1 MNIPPI
7 DKAARA
13 IAAQQF
19 VRAADPALGLDAGSI
34 TIASADASFRR
45 YFRVMS
51 HGNGRANSYIVMD
64 APPTHEDCKPFL
76 HVAELFAQAGVHVPH
91 VFAQDLAQGFLL
103 LEDLGTR
110 TYLPELNEHSGA
122 TLYASAFD
130 ALIKIQQATRTD
142 QLPPYDAQRLMQEMM
157 LFPVWYLDKHLGKP
171 PTAAQMNVLQAAF
184 ETILKVNLAEPQVY
198 VHRDFHSRNLMV
210 THVNN
215 PGIIDFQDA
224 VTGPISYDLVSLL
237 RDAYI
242 QWPEA
247 QQIDFA
253 IRYWEKARASGLP
266 VRHDF
271 GEFWRDFELMGLQR
285 HLKVLGIF
293 ARLCHRDGKEGYLKD
308 IPLVSKY
315 TRTVLERYRVFLPL
329 LKILDAAEN
338 YARPVGYTF

>member
-1 MNIPPI
+1 
-7 DKAARA
+7 
-13 IAAQQF
+13 
-19 VRAADPALGLDAGSI
+19 
-34 TIASADASFRR
+34 
-45 YFRVMS
+45 
-51 HGNGRANSYIVMD
+51 
-64 APPTHEDCKPFL
+64 
-76 HVAELFAQAGVHVPH
+76 VPH

-110 TYLPELNEHSGA
+110 TYLPELNEHSAA
-122 TLYASAFD
+122 TLYGSAFD

-142 QLPPYDAQRLMQEMM
+142 QLPQYDAQRLTQEMM

-171 PTAAQMNVLQAAF
+171 PTAAQMNVLQSAF

-210 THVNN
+210 AHVNN

-224 VTGPISYDLVSLL
+224 VIGPISYDLVSLL

-253 IRYWEKARASGLP
+253 IRYWEKARVAGLP
-266 VRHDF
+266 IRHDF

-293 ARLCHRDGKEGYLKD
+293 ARLYHRDGKEGYLKD

-315 TRTVLERYRVFLPL
+315 TRAVLERYRVFLPL